1 MQGEGQPSALRDR
14 EREREREGG
23 VGRENAVS
31 VKLTLGSAG
40 QTCCAVSSQ
49 QYTWSTCHSGS
60 RSSTPPTTAG
70 KAWSAGS

>member
-1 MQGEGQPSALRDR
+1 M
-14 EREREREGG
+14 
-23 VGRENAVS
+23 
-31 VKLTLGSAG
+31 KLTLGSAG

-70 KAWSAGS
+70 KAWSAGSCPGGAAASPKADIFPPARRVWTSRTPPA